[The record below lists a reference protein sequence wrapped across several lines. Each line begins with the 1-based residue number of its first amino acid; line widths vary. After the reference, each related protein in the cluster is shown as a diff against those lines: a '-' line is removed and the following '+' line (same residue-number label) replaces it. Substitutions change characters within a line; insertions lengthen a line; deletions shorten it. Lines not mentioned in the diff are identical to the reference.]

1 MLYRKGGIGRI
12 LLRTVFRSLFA
23 FGRMTVEREKSSG
36 RDGESRVRLLRML
49 QLLQTDSDADHP
61 LSTPECIRLLKERFG
76 LDAYRITV

>member
-36 RDGESRVRLLRML
+36 RDGERRARLLRML
-49 QLLQTDSDADHP
+49 QLLQSDSDADHP